1 MHRKEMSLF
10 VYPQYHCMNSIIYIY
25 IVLSGIVLKRDVEKL
40 FVICP
45 CRTSAMST
53 GYLGQPDQGLH
64 FVYIQH
70 YLELL
75 NVLSVL
81 VAQFLSERNLTIIIY
96 LQEHQLK
103 NCKFFTFST

>member
-1 MHRKEMSLF
+1 MFCMHRKEMSLF

-75 NVLSVL
+75 NVSLCPCCSIFIRAKSHNYYLS
-81 VAQFLSERNLTIIIY
+81 SRT
-96 LQEHQLK
+96 
-103 NCKFFTFST
+103 STKKL